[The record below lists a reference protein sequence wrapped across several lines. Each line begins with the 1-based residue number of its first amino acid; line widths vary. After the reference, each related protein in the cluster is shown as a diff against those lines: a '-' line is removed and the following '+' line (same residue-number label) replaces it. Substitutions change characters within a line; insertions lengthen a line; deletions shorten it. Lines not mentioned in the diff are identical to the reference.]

1 MKKIALLGLSLLFT
15 LGSLAQETK
24 TTKEAKK
31 ATTEKVEKNKKEA
44 DKKKKETEKKATEV
58 KKETGELIP
67 LVPNN
72 NNTVQPVALMRL
84 GLFVPTL
91 KSTSKGR
98 KGLMVTTNATEEL
111 KQLSLVTSEGFD
123 NIQITGARLDM
134 DNDFKTWVCRAFT
147 KYQINRI

>member
-1 MKKIALLGLSLLFT
+1 
-15 LGSLAQETK
+15 
-24 TTKEAKK
+24 
-31 ATTEKVEKNKKEA
+31 
-44 DKKKKETEKKATEV
+44 
-58 KKETGELIP
+58 
-67 LVPNN
+67 
-72 NNTVQPVALMRL
+72 MRL

-134 DNDFKTWVCRAFT
+134 DNDFKTWVGIIHAFLQSIRSQGT
-147 KYQINRI
+147 KSLFRSSSL